1 MLKYFISIYFNM
13 KYIEINVIQFILII
27 IFIFFFT
34 YLWIPK
40 RNIYETPEYKNL
52 NDKYNEIVNEKNY
65 WQTLY
70 TNMPIPKI
78 NTNNLTHSEN
88 QIGSKTSAH
97 SSAIT
102 PRNIDS
108 NDAELINQFFY

>member
-1 MLKYFISIYFNM
+1 M
-13 KYIEINVIQFILII
+13 KHIEINVIQFLLII
-27 IFIFFFT
+27 IFIFIFT
-34 YLWIPK
+34 YLWLPK
-40 RNIYETPEYKNL
+40 HNVLETPEYKNL
-52 NDKYNEIVNEKNY
+52 NNKYLEMINEKNY

-70 TNMPIPKI
+70 NKITIPKI
-78 NTNNLTHSEN
+78 NTNNLIHSES

-108 NDAELINQFFY
+108 NDIALINQFFY